1 MNKWHIL
8 LSKSLSSLLS
18 SQVLLPNLFQMTA
31 WVNINN
37 KLAAHKA
44 TTLLVFIVLSVMPP
58 NTGMLPTKDVLPA
71 NQDTPGTKL
80 PEFAHAV
87 NYQDKLSETT
97 ASAHHQRPNGALFQ
111 RPAHA
116 QPTLSVTTVFHAQ
129 PQESGTT
136 ELTLVNAHHQ
146 PPSGTETNVSA
157 QLVDMDHHVLNAHL
171 QDTGMSPAT
180 NVFAKNHSFGTELTA
195 SAHKD
200 ISCTKEDALDA
211 QMDILGKTTNVKPAH
226 APSKIWKF

>member
-1 MNKWHIL
+1 M
-8 LSKSLSSLLS
+8 
-18 SQVLLPNLFQMTA
+18 
-31 WVNINN
+31 
-37 KLAAHKA
+37 
-44 TTLLVFIVLSVMPP
+44 LSVMPP
-58 NTGMLPTKDVLPA
+58 SIGMLPTKDVLPA

-87 NYQDKLSETT
+87 NYQDKSSELTVF
-97 ASAHHQRPNGALFQ
+97 AHHQKLNGMPLQ

-116 QPTLSVTTVFHAQ
+116 HQTLSVTTVFHAQ

-146 PPSGTETNVSA
+146 QVSGTETNVSA
-157 QLVDMDHHVLNAHL
+157 QLEDMDHHVLSVQL
-171 QDTGMSPAT
+171 QDIGMSQPT
-180 NVFAKNHSFGTELTA
+180 NVFAKSHSSGTEQTV

-200 ISCTKEDALDA
+200 ISCIKEDVPNAP
-211 QMDILGKTTNVKPAH
+211 MDILGKTTNVKLAH